1 MLALLLIISAADNNS
16 ASIKFR
22 QEIRDKTGN
31 NGTKYVEIMIPLKY
45 LSSFWGTLEMPL
57 VNFEIN
63 LILTWSYLM
72 IQ

>member
-45 LSSFWGTLEMPL
+45 LSIFWRTLEMPL

>member
-45 LSSFWGTLEMPL
+45 LSIFWRTLETPL